1 MDVNIDTFPQSYM
14 LFPTNFSSKKL
25 EDLTKEELAS
35 FTKKF
40 IDLEAERFSII
51 SSSLCGQLPFNTSE
65 EKVVTVATLIAASR
79 QTDGD
84 AASAATLSLCYDFA
98 CAVRSYLHSIDPE
111 IDWRYQLK
119 YPRAVS
125 YTKPVIARKNFSGAG
140 FIDARVTAHGGA
152 NYAFQHNQDI
162 KDKILNMITKQM
174 KGHFGIEFE
183 Y

>member
-1 MDVNIDTFPQSYM
+1 MSLNTNAFLQFYQF
-14 LFPTNFSSKKL
+14 FPTNFRNKKL
-25 EDLTKEELAS
+25 EDLTEEELAS
-35 FTKKF
+35 FTRAF

-51 SSSLCGQLPFNTSE
+51 SSSLRGQLPFNTSE
-65 EKVVTVATLIAASR
+65 EKVVTIATLIAASR

-84 AASAATLSLCYDFA
+84 ASSAATLSLCYDFA

-125 YTKPVIARKNFSGAG
+125 FAKPVIARRRFSGAG

-162 KDKILNMITKQM
+162 KDGILNMITKQM

-183 Y
+183 H